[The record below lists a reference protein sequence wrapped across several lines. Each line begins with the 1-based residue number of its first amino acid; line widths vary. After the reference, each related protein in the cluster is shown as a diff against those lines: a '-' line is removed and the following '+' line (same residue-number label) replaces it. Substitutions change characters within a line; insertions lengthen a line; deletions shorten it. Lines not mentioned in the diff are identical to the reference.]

1 MYADD
6 VKQYAIEHGLT
17 EDNGIDLSSD
27 ITNQLVDHLN
37 DLGIETHGSKDM
49 EEDLRR
55 REEAKV
61 MEAEMQAIKDE
72 AIKNGTFMKAPNGK
86 PTKLTEKQWLQVRTK
101 NFKNWFGDWENAP
114 ENASKVVDPETGEP
128 MVVYHATKAKFNVFD
143 SSFAGTGSGNTEN
156 TDGSFYFGRHKETVL
171 DIFHTKTEE
180 EKSHYNAMEVFL
192 DIKNPN
198 NMPLDEFNKTWF
210 DKEAYSQLKTGDGI
224 IAIPHETPEQI
235 YERKVAEY
243 NRKKAEGK
251 LSMFDRLPDSPSD
264 FMEEQ
269 SDHIY
274 VVFDP
279 NQIKS
284 ATDNTGTFSTENDD
298 IRYFIDPYS
307 LPNREFTKLESIL
320 LTQYGNSEDYGAVV
334 HTVNYEYTVN
344 YKGGGEFDIIEYHK
358 IDNDVNDEIDDRES
372 KGGLGSYDRLS
383 VRDETTQGKHKSDS
397 YDVTDGGA
405 NRNNAG
411 LDPQAPQGESKQ
423 TESDAGSQK
432 YQGWRAVKRDSATG
446 RTTFVDESD
455 FESTA
460 EDWEREPDEF
470 FKTSRGEVYGYATPE
485 GAIYLDERVIKK
497 SRTCVRDFFI
507 KACPPG
513 QPDCLL

>member
-6 VKQYAIEHGLT
+6 VKRYAIEHGLT
-17 EDNGIDLSSD
+17 EGDGVNLS
-27 ITNQLVDHLN
+27 N
-37 DLGIETHGSKDM
+37 E
-49 EEDLRR
+49 
-55 REEAKV
+55 
-61 MEAEMQAIKDE
+61 
-72 AIKNGTFMKAPNGK
+72 GTFMKAPNGK
-86 PTKLTEKQWLQVRTK
+86 PTNLAEKQWLQVRTK
-101 NFKNWFGDWENAP
+101 AFIEWFGDWENDP

-274 VVFDP
+274 IVFDP

-284 ATDNTGTFSTENDD
+284 ATDNIGTFSTENDD
-298 IRYFIDPYS
+298 IRYFINPYL
-307 LPNREFTKLESIL
+307 LPDGEFTKLESIL
-320 LTQYGNSEDYGAVV
+320 LTQYGNNEDYGAVV
-334 HTVNYEYTVN
+334 HTANYEYTVN
-344 YKGGGEFDIIEYHK
+344 YKGGGEFDIIEYHQ
-358 IDNDVNDEIDDRES
+358 IDNNIDNKVYDKERRS
-372 KGGLGSYDRLS
+372 TGSYDRLS
-383 VRDETTQGKHKSDS
+383 VRDELAEGECESGS
-397 YDVTDGGA
+397 YDVAESEADQY
-405 NRNNAG
+405 NAG
-411 LDPQAPQGESKQ
+411 LDKETSQGESEQ
-423 TESDAGSQK
+423 TKSDAGSQK